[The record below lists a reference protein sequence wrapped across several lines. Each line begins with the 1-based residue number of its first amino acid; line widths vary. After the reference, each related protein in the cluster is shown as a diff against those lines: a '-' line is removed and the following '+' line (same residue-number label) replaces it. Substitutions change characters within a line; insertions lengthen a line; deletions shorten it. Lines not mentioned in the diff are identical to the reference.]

1 MFKNR
6 KKNPAFLLVLAPVT
20 LNEALTNFSGHLS
33 PLEYNLAF
41 SLVVAMMA
49 IAAIVLLPLHEDSQ
63 NDDLVRPRYFKLMT
77 IIGAGIFAFSG
88 NFLYQQ
94 EIDWQMATQNS
105 VSVYPVFIALILLP
119 AALVYLLE
127 WHTHKN

>member
-1 MFKNR
+1 MFKNQKR
-6 KKNPAFLLVLAPVT
+6 NPLFLLALIP
-20 LNEALTNFSGHLS
+20 LALTGLSRHLS
-33 PLEYNLAF
+33 PIEYNLAF
-41 SLVVAMMA
+41 SLFVATVA
-49 IAAIVLLPLHEDSQ
+49 IALLPLQKNSE
-63 NDDLVRPRYFKLMT
+63 NDNLVRPRYFKLMT
-77 IIGAGIFAFSG
+77 MILTGLFAFSG

-105 VSVYPVFIALILLP
+105 VSVYPVFIAVILLP

>member
-6 KKNPAFLLVLAPVT
+6 KKNPMFLLSLMPLA
-20 LNEALTNFSGHLS
+20 LIELSGHLS
-33 PLEYNLAF
+33 RVENNLVF
-41 SLVVAMMA
+41 SLFVAVAA
-49 IAAIVLLPLHEDSQ
+49 IALLPLRKNSQ
-63 NDDLVRPRYFKLMT
+63 SDNLVRPRYFKLMT
-77 IIGAGIFAFSG
+77 IILTGAFAFSG

-119 AALVYLLE
+119 AVLVYLLE